1 MIIMN
6 KKDGTIIP
14 FIYYEFLDSNTL
26 KLIDGNTEYTVTCTD
41 IKSRLYTGNSIK
53 DPKNIKLPVIYD
65 AAAHGPLT
73 NESMIKFGVEVIITS
88 VLDVG
93 VLTSNIIKT
102 KRG

>member
-6 KKDGTIIP
+6 KKDGTIVP
-14 FIYYEFLDSNTL
+14 FVNYKFLDSNTL
-26 KLIDGNTEYTVTCTD
+26 KLIDGNTEYTVTCID
-41 IKSRLYTGNSIK
+41 IETRLRAGESIK

-65 AAAHGPLT
+65 AMAHGPLT

-93 VLTSNIIKT
+93 LPTSDIIE
-102 KRG
+102 RG